1 MLLRLMVEPHTIIDD
16 RFEILALA
24 RTGGMGSVYRA
35 IDRSTGQQV
44 ALKLLHELSDDFTRF
59 RHEARILASIA
70 HPHVVPFVAYGMR
83 TEGQPY
89 IAMEWIEGESLTER
103 LVRQSLT
110 IAETLE
116 LARGVTSALVTSHAQ
131 GIVHRDLKP
140 SNLMLPGGDVA
151 AVKIVDFGTAR
162 LAEFHTTI
170 TRSGTILGT
179 PGYMAPEQ
187 ARGDED
193 VGPAADIFSL
203 GCILFECLAGK
214 PAFEGLRPIALLAK
228 LLLEDAP
235 SLLEVRPGLPEVLA
249 SLVQRMLSKEPSERP
264 ADGAVLANELDLLDE
279 RELSRKRLTM
289 RPPSPVDTGKLHSLT
304 NAEQRLVA
312 IVAVGVPSNIV
323 NGPIPPTGPKFELLT
338 SVRRAIESRGARV
351 ESLADGTVLVVLAS
365 RGSPSD
371 QAAEAARA
379 ALQIRLYL
387 PNAPIALAMGRGEAD
402 RRLPLGEALERVV
415 ALLGECTASTTKPE
429 PIFIDELARA
439 LIEERFDVRADGDNY
454 TLRTEWTSGD
464 EPRLLLRK
472 PTPFV
477 GRDRV
482 IANLLG
488 AIDEALEEPRSTA
501 LLVTAGAGMGKSRV
515 RQELMLAFRGQQRD
529 HAVLFGRGDVIAVG
543 SPFSMMGSALRG
555 AFGIEG
561 GEPAEVQRQ
570 KLLRAVEAVVG
581 AADVRNVAEFLGEVL
596 GTPFPDEQSPRLRA
610 ARQDAQAMA
619 ARIEFAFNRYV
630 RGVLAHKP
638 LLLVFDDLHW
648 GDAASVRIVDAAL
661 RALAEEPFVVLA
673 FARPEVHDR
682 FPRLWAGR
690 QAQEIL
696 LQPLAR
702 KACAELARAA
712 LGDIVTADKLQ
723 AIVERSE
730 GNAFYLEELIR
741 AVAESPQGG
750 GLPKTVLGMIEARLA
765 RLPAD
770 ARRTLRAASVFG
782 SSCWRN
788 GVFSLLGEGDDVHGS
803 AFDVLLEG
811 ELLVRSN
818 TRRFANE
825 EEYTFRHELI
835 REASYAM
842 LTERDRRLGH
852 RLAGAWLERMGE
864 IDPAILADH
873 FEQGGD
879 DERATHY
886 YLQAAEQALRAGDY
900 SATLSMAAQGIKAAG
915 HGEIPSGLWALQ
927 AEAAYWGGN
936 CELALSSALEALGR
950 ESPGTSVY
958 CRALLGAIGGAL
970 LLQRPVAL
978 RDATGRLYQVEPT
991 RENVVMLAQAFLQLV
1006 NAFVVSGGRNA
1017 AEPFLTRMQET
1028 CGPFMKEEPAVAGCI
1043 EHARATFAR
1052 WGEHNPFA
1060 ALGAD
1065 RAAKRHFEHVGYQPL
1080 EWQCTAFIAVDLAEL
1095 GALDEADQCLAT
1107 ILDRAPAEN
1116 LSLAQLLARNHFAL
1130 LRLAHQEYAV
1140 AEAYAR
1146 ETIAHCT
1153 RQGEALH
1160 GKTALLILV
1169 EALLQ
1174 RGEFESASEELEN
1187 ARATGPGIRHLDG
1200 WTRTLEAAMLLR
1212 QGQWVEAARAA
1223 EAALATA
1230 RVAGVFWPRHALAQL
1245 TLVEALI
1252 AAGDRSE
1259 ARHALRNAQ
1268 QALLVRAELIEEAA
1282 YCKTFLE
1289 GIHEHV
1295 RIVELAQQWV
1305 NAPEPPSSYRNAGP
1319 VSG

>member
-1 MLLRLMVEPHTIIDD
+1 MEPNTIIDE

-35 IDRSTGQQV
+35 LDRSTGQRV
-44 ALKLLHELSDDFTRF
+44 ALKLLHELSDDYARF
-59 RHEARILASIA
+59 RHEARILASLA
-70 HPHVVPFVAYGMR
+70 HPHVVPFVAYGTR
-83 TEGQPY
+83 AEGQPY

-103 LVRQSLT
+103 LGREGLT
-110 IAETLE
+110 IVETMA
-116 LARGVTSALVTSHAQ
+116 LARGVTSALVTAHAQ

-140 SNLMLPGGDVA
+140 SNLMLPNGHVA

-193 VGPAADIFSL
+193 VGPAADVFSL

-235 SLLEVRPGLPEVLA
+235 SLLDVRPELPQPLA
-249 SLVQRMLSKEPSERP
+249 ALVQRMLSKEPSERP
-264 ADGAVLANELDLLDE
+264 HDGAALANELDLLDE
-279 RELSRKRLTM
+279 RELARKRLTL
-289 RPPSPVDTGKLHSLT
+289 RPPAPTDTGRLHSLT
-304 NAEQRLVA
+304 NAEQRLLT
-312 IVAVGVPSNIV
+312 IVAVGSPKPSGQTSV
-323 NGPIPPTGPKFELLT
+323 PPTGPKFELQQ

-351 ESLADGTVLVVLAS
+351 EALADGTVLVVLAS

-387 PNAPIALAMGRGEAD
+387 PHSPIALAMGRGEAD
-402 RRLPLGEALERVV
+402 RRLPMGEALERVV
-415 ALLGECTASTTKPE
+415 ALLAECSAAPNAKPE

-439 LIEERFDVRADGDNY
+439 LIEERFDVRHEGENDLLLG
-454 TLRTEWTSGD
+454 EWTTGD

-488 AIDEALEEPRSTA
+488 SIDEAIDEPRSTA

-515 RQELMLAFRGQQRD
+515 RQELVLAIRAQQRD
-529 HAVLFGRGDVIAVG
+529 FTILVGRGDVIAVG
-543 SPFSMMGSALRG
+543 SPFSMIGSALRG
-555 AFGIEG
+555 AFGIES
-561 GEPAEVQRQ
+561 GEPLEGQRQ
-570 KLLRAVEAVVG
+570 KLLRQVEMVVG
-581 AADVRNVAEFLGEVL
+581 PDAARSVGEFLGEVL
-596 GTPFPDEQSPRLRA
+596 GIPFPDEQSPRLRA

-619 ARIEFAFNRYV
+619 ARIEAAFIRYV
-630 RGVLAHKP
+630 QATLSRKP
-638 LLLVFDDLHW
+638 LLLLFDDLHW
-648 GDAASVRIVDAAL
+648 SDAPSVRIVDAAL
-661 RALAEEPFVVLA
+661 RALAEKPFVVLA
-673 FARPEVHDR
+673 CARPEVHDR

-702 KACAELARAA
+702 RACAELARSA
-712 LGDIVTADKLQ
+712 LGDVLTPEKLQ
-723 AIVERSE
+723 AIIERSE

-741 AVAESPQGG
+741 AVAESPHGG

-765 RLPAD
+765 RLHPN
-770 ARRTLRAASVFG
+770 ARRTLRAASIFG

-788 GVFSLLGEGDDVHGS
+788 GVFALLGEEDDSRAG
-803 AFDVLLEG
+803 AFDILLEG

-842 LTERDRRLGH
+842 LTDRDRRLGH

-864 IDPAILADH
+864 IDPAILAEH
-873 FEQGGD
+873 FEQGGEG
-879 DERATHY
+879 ERATHY

-900 SATLSMAAQGIKAAG
+900 SATLSMAERGIQVARQ
-915 HGEIPSGLWALQ
+915 GEIPAGLWALQ

-936 CELALSSALEALGR
+936 CDLALSSALEALRR
-950 ESPGTSVY
+950 ELPGSSVY

-978 RDATGRLYQVEPT
+978 RDATSHLYQVEPT
-991 RENVVMLAQAFLQLV
+991 RENVVMLAQAYLQLV
-1006 NAFVVSGGRNA
+1006 NAFVLSGGRNA
-1017 AEPFLTRMQET
+1017 AEPFLTRMVET

-1043 EHARATFAR
+1043 EHARGTFAR
-1052 WGEHNPFA
+1052 SGEQNPYS
-1060 ALGAD
+1060 ALMAD
-1065 RAAKRHFEHVGYQPL
+1065 RAAKRHFEQVGYQPL
-1080 EWQCTAFIAVDLAEL
+1080 ELQCTAFIAQDLLEL
-1095 GALDEADQCLAT
+1095 GAFDEADQCLAT
-1107 ILDRAPAEN
+1107 ILERAPAEN
-1116 LSLAQLLARNHFAL
+1116 LSLAQLIARNHFAL
-1130 LRLAHQEYAV
+1130 LRLAHQETAV

-1146 ETIAHCT
+1146 ETVVHCT
-1153 RQGEALH
+1153 KQGETLH
-1160 GKTALLILV
+1160 GKAAQLIVV
-1169 EALLQ
+1169 EALID
-1174 RGEFESASEELEN
+1174 RGEIELASAELEK

-1200 WTRTLEAAMLLR
+1200 WTRTLEAALLLR
-1212 QGQWVEAARAA
+1212 QGQPVESARAA
-1223 EAALATA
+1223 EAALTTS
-1230 RVAGVFWPRHALAQL
+1230 RVAGVFWTRHALAVL

-1252 AAGDRSE
+1252 AGDDRSE

-1268 QALLVRAELIEEAA
+1268 HVLLLRADLIDDPA
-1282 YCKTFLE
+1282 YAKTFLQSVR
-1289 GIHEHV
+1289 EHV
-1295 RIVELAQQWV
+1295 RILELAQQWI
-1305 NAPEPPSSYRNAGP
+1305 NAPDAPNSSRDSSPHFG
-1319 VSG
+1319 

>member
-1 MLLRLMVEPHTIIDD
+1 MEPHTIIDQ
-16 RFEILALA
+16 RFEILSLA
-24 RTGGMGSVYRA
+24 RTGGMGSVYCA
-35 IDRSTGQQV
+35 VDRSTGRQV
-44 ALKLLHELSDDFTRF
+44 ALKLLHDTSDDYARF
-59 RHEARILASIA
+59 RHEARVLASLA
-70 HPHVVPFVAYGMR
+70 HPHVVPFVAYGTR
-83 TEGQPY
+83 ADGQPY

-103 LVRQSLT
+103 LAREALTMAET
-110 IAETLE
+110 IA
-116 LARGVTSALVTSHAQ
+116 LARGVTSALVTAHAQ

-140 SNLMLPGGDVA
+140 SNLMLPHCDVA

-170 TRSGTILGT
+170 TRSGAILGT

-235 SLLEVRPGLPEVLA
+235 SLLEVRPGLPDVLA

-264 ADGAVLANELDLLDE
+264 RDGAALANELDSLDE

-289 RPPSPVDTGKLHSLT
+289 RPPSPADTRRLHSLT

-312 IVAVGVPSNIV
+312 IVAVGAALAASAAV
-323 NGPIPPTGPKFELLT
+323 PPTGPKFELQA

-351 ESLADGTVLVVLAS
+351 EALADGTVLVVLAS

-387 PNAPIALAMGRGEAD
+387 PHSPIALAMGRGEAD

-415 ALLGECTASTTKPE
+415 ALLGECRAATHIKPE
-429 PIFIDELARA
+429 PILIDDLARA
-439 LIEERFDVRADGDNY
+439 LIEERFDVRNEGESHI
-454 TLRTEWTSGD
+454 LRSEWTGGD

-482 IANLLG
+482 ITNLLG
-488 AIDEALEEPRSTA
+488 SIDDALEEPRSTA
-501 LLVTAGAGMGKSRV
+501 LLVTAGAGMGKSRL
-515 RQELMLAFRGQQRD
+515 RQELTLAIRTQQRD
-529 HAVLFGRGDVIAVG
+529 FTMMVGRGDVIALG
-543 SPFSMMGSALRG
+543 SPFSMIGSALRG

-561 GEPAEVQRQ
+561 GEPPDIQRQ
-570 KLLRAVEAVVG
+570 KLVRAVEVFVPG
-581 AADVRNVAEFLGEVL
+581 NDTRGVAEFLGEVL

-619 ARIEFAFNRYV
+619 ARIEAAFIRYV
-630 RGVLAHKP
+630 RGTLTRKP
-638 LLLVFDDLHW
+638 LLLIFDDLHW

-661 RALAEEPFVVLA
+661 RALAEQPFVVLA

-682 FPRLWAGR
+682 FPRLWSGR

-702 KACAELARAA
+702 RACAELALSA
-712 LGDIVTADKLQ
+712 LGELVTPQKLQ

-741 AVAESPQGG
+741 TVAESPQGG

-765 RLPAD
+765 RLHPD

-788 GVFSLLGEGDDVHGS
+788 GVFALLGEEDDAHGS
-803 AFDVLLEG
+803 AFDMLLEG

-852 RLAGAWLERMGE
+852 RLAGAWLEKMGE
-864 IDPAILADH
+864 IDPAILAEH
-873 FEQGGD
+873 FEQGGEG
-879 DERATHY
+879 ERAMHY

-900 SATLSMAAQGIKAAG
+900 AATLSMAAQGIKAAG

-950 ESPGTSVY
+950 EPPGTSIY

-978 RDATGRLYQVEPT
+978 RDATAHLYQVEPT

-1017 AEPFLTRMQET
+1017 AEPFLIRMQEM
-1028 CGPFMKEEPAVAGCI
+1028 CGPFMGEESAVAGCI
-1043 EHARATFAR
+1043 EHARGMFVR
-1052 WGEHNPFA
+1052 WGEQNAFA
-1060 ALGAD
+1060 ALAAD
-1065 RAAKRHFEHVGYQPL
+1065 RAAKRHFEQVGYQPL
-1080 EWQCTAFIAVDLAEL
+1080 EWQCTAFIAMDLTEL
-1095 GALDEADQCLAT
+1095 GALDEADQNLAT
-1107 ILDRAPAEN
+1107 ILDRASAEN
-1116 LSLAQLLARNHFAL
+1116 LSLAQLVARNHFAI
-1130 LRLAHQEYAV
+1130 LRLAHREAAV

-1146 ETIAHCT
+1146 ETIVHCA

-1160 GKTALLILV
+1160 GKAALLILV
-1169 EALLQ
+1169 EALLD
-1174 RGEFESASEELEN
+1174 RGEIEVAGEELEK
-1187 ARATGPGIRHLDG
+1187 ARASGPGTRHLDG
-1200 WTRTLEAAMLLR
+1200 WTRTLEAALLLH

-1230 RVAGVFWPRHALAQL
+1230 RVAGVFWPRHALAEL
-1245 TLVEALI
+1245 TLIEALI
-1252 AAGDRSE
+1252 AGGDRSE

-1268 QALLVRAELIEEAA
+1268 RALVLRADSIQDPI
-1282 YCKTFLE
+1282 YSKTFLE
-1289 GIHEHV
+1289 GVREHV
-1295 RIVELAQQWV
+1295 RILELAQQWV
-1305 NAPEPPSSYRNAGP
+1305 NSPDAPSSYRGTGP
-1319 VSG
+1319 VSS

>member
-1 MLLRLMVEPHTIIDD
+1 MEPNTIIDE
-16 RFEILALA
+16 RFEILSLA

-35 IDRSTGQQV
+35 VDRSTGQQV
-44 ALKLLHELSDDFTRF
+44 ALKLLHDTSDDYTRF

-70 HPHVVPFVAYGMR
+70 HPHVVPFVAYGSR
-83 TEGQPY
+83 AEGQPY

-103 LVRQSLT
+103 LSREALTMAET
-110 IAETLE
+110 IA
-116 LARGVTSALVTSHAQ
+116 LARGVTSALVTAHAQ

-140 SNLMLPGGDVA
+140 SNLMLPDCEVA

-170 TRSGTILGT
+170 TRSGAILGT

-193 VGPAADIFSL
+193 VGSAADIFSL

-249 SLVQRMLSKEPSERP
+249 SLVQRMLAKEPSERP
-264 ADGAVLANELDLLDE
+264 RDGAAMANELDLLDE

-289 RPPSPVDTGKLHSLT
+289 RPPSPADTRRLHSLT
-304 NAEQRLVA
+304 NAEQRLIA
-312 IVAVGVPSNIV
+312 IVAVGTASSSLA
-323 NGPIPPTGPKFELLT
+323 PIPPTGPKFELQAN
-338 SVRRAIESRGARV
+338 VRRAIESRGARV

-365 RGSPSD
+365 RGSPTD

-387 PNAPIALAMGRGEAD
+387 PHSPIALAMGRGEAD
-402 RRLPLGEALERVV
+402 RRLPMGEALERVV
-415 ALLGECTASTTKPE
+415 ALLVECGDTTLVKPE
-429 PIFIDELARA
+429 SILIDDLARA
-439 LIEERFDVRADGDNY
+439 LIEERFDVRNEGANHV
-454 TLRTEWTSGD
+454 LRGEWTTGD

-482 IANLLG
+482 ISNLLG
-488 AIDEALEEPRSTA
+488 SIDDAIDEPRSTA
-501 LLVTAGAGMGKSRV
+501 LLVSAGAGMGKSRL
-515 RQELMLAFRGQQRD
+515 RQELTLAIRAQQRSFT
-529 HAVLFGRGDVIAVG
+529 VLVGRGDVIAVG
-543 SPFSMMGSALRG
+543 SPFSMIGSALRG

-561 GEPAEVQRQ
+561 GEPPEIQRQ
-570 KLLRAVEAVVG
+570 KLVRAVEAFVDG
-581 AADVRNVAEFLGEVL
+581 SDARNVAEFLGEAL
-596 GTPFPDEQSPRLRA
+596 GTPFPDELSPRLRA

-619 ARIEFAFNRYV
+619 ARIEAAFIHYV
-630 RGVLAHKP
+630 RGTLARNP
-638 LLLVFDDLHW
+638 LLLIFDDLHW
-648 GDAASVRIVDAAL
+648 GDAASVRIVDVAL
-661 RALAEEPFVVLA
+661 RALAEQPFIVLA

-682 FPRLWAGR
+682 FPRLWSGR

-702 KACAELARAA
+702 RACAELTLSA
-712 LGDIVTADKLQ
+712 LGELITPQKLQ

-741 AVAESPQGG
+741 TVAEFPQGG

-765 RLPAD
+765 RLHPD

-788 GVFSLLGEGDDVHGS
+788 GVFALLGEEDETHGS
-803 AFDVLLEG
+803 GFDMLLEG

-818 TRRFANE
+818 TRRFSNE

-852 RLAGAWLERMGE
+852 RLAGAWLEKMGE
-864 IDPAILADH
+864 IDPAILAEH
-873 FEQGGD
+873 FEQGGEG
-879 DERATHY
+879 ERATHY

-900 SATLSMAAQGIKAAG
+900 DATLSMAAEGIKAAG

-950 ESPGTSVY
+950 EPPGTSIY
-958 CRALLGAIGGAL
+958 CRALLGAVGGAL

-978 RDATGRLYQVEPT
+978 REATTHLYQVEPT

-1017 AEPFLTRMQET
+1017 AEPFLTRMRET
-1028 CGPFMKEEPAVAGCI
+1028 CGPFMNEEPAVAGCI
-1043 EHARATFAR
+1043 EHARGTFAR
-1052 WGEHNPFA
+1052 WGEQNPFA
-1060 ALGAD
+1060 ALTAD
-1065 RAAKRHFEHVGYQPL
+1065 RAAKRHFEQVGYQPL
-1080 EWQCTAFIAVDLAEL
+1080 ELQCTAFIAMDLTAL
-1095 GALDEADQCLAT
+1095 GALDEADQNLAT
-1107 ILDRAPAEN
+1107 ILDRAASDN
-1116 LSLAQLLARNHFAL
+1116 LSLAQLVARNHFAI
-1130 LRLAHQEYAV
+1130 LRLAHREAAI
-1140 AEAYAR
+1140 AEAYTR
-1146 ETIAHCT
+1146 ETIVHCA

-1160 GKTALLILV
+1160 GKAALLILV
-1169 EALLQ
+1169 EALLD
-1174 RGEFESASEELEN
+1174 RGEIEVAGEELEK
-1187 ARATGPGIRHLDG
+1187 ARASGPGTRHLDG
-1200 WTRTLEAAMLLR
+1200 WTRTLEAALLLR
-1212 QGQWVEAARAA
+1212 QGQCVEAARAA

-1230 RVAGVFWPRHALAQL
+1230 RVAGVYWPRHVLAEL
-1245 TLVEALI
+1245 TLIEALI
-1252 AAGDRSE
+1252 GGGDRSE

-1268 QALLVRAELIEEAA
+1268 HVLLLRADEIEDPA

-1289 GIHEHV
+1289 GVREHV
-1295 RIVELAQQWV
+1295 RILELAQQWV
-1305 NAPEPPSSYRNAGP
+1305 NSPDPPSSYRGTGP
-1319 VSG
+1319 ASS

>member
-1 MLLRLMVEPHTIIDD
+1 MDAHTVIDE
-16 RFEILALA
+16 RFEIRSLA

-35 IDRSTGQQV
+35 LDRTTGRLV
-44 ALKLLHELSDDFTRF
+44 ALKLLHDASDDYARF
-59 RHEARILASIA
+59 RHEARILASLA
-70 HPHVVPFVAYGMR
+70 HPHVVPFVAYGTR
-83 TEGQPY
+83 VEGQPY

-103 LVRQSLT
+103 LARESLS
-110 IAETLE
+110 ISETVA
-116 LARGVTSALVTSHAQ
+116 LARGVTSALVIAHAQ

-140 SNLMLPGGDVA
+140 SNLMLPACDVA

-170 TRSGTILGT
+170 TRSGSILGT

-187 ARGDED
+187 ARGDDD

-228 LLLEDAP
+228 LLLEEAP
-235 SLLEVRPGLPEVLA
+235 SLLEVRPGLPEPLA
-249 SLVQRMLSKEPSERP
+249 SLVQRMLSKEATDRP
-264 ADGAVLANELDLLDE
+264 RDGAALANELDLLDE

-289 RPPSPVDTGKLHSLT
+289 RPPTPADTGRLHSLT
-304 NAEQRLVA
+304 NAEQRLIA
-312 IVAVGVPSNIV
+312 IVAVGVPVQSSAAT
-323 NGPIPPTGPKFELLT
+323 PHTGPKFELQA

-351 ESLADGTVLVVLAS
+351 ECLADGTVLVVLAS

-371 QAAEAARA
+371 QAAEAARV

-387 PNAPIALAMGRGEAD
+387 PHSPIALAMGRGEAD
-402 RRLPLGEALERVV
+402 RRLPMGEALECVV
-415 ALLGECTASTTKPE
+415 ALLAACTSPSNAKQDL
-429 PIFIDELARA
+429 ILIDELARA
-439 LIEERFDVRADGDNY
+439 LIEERFDVRTEADTY
-454 TLRTEWTSGD
+454 VLLRERTTGD

-488 AIDEALEEPRSTA
+488 SVEDALEEPRSTA
-501 LLVTAGAGMGKSRV
+501 LLVTAGAGMGKSRL
-515 RQELMLAFRGQQRD
+515 RQELVLALRAQLREFTI
-529 HAVLFGRGDVIAVG
+529 LMGRGDVIAFG
-543 SPFSMMGSALRG
+543 SPFAMIGSALRG

-561 GEPAEVQRQ
+561 GEPPEIQRQ
-570 KLLRAVEAVVG
+570 KLLRAVETVG
-581 AADVRNVAEFLGEVL
+581 GPDEARSVAEFLGEVL
-596 GTPFPDEQSPRLRA
+596 GTPFPDEHSPRLRA

-619 ARIEFAFNRYV
+619 ARIEAAFIQYI
-630 RGVLAHKP
+630 RGVLARKP
-638 LLLVFDDLHW
+638 MILIFDDLHW

-661 RALAEEPFVVLA
+661 RALAEQPFVVFAL
-673 FARPEVHDR
+673 ARPEVHDR

-702 KACAELARAA
+702 RACTELARAA
-712 LGDIVTADKLQ
+712 LGDAVTPDKLQ

-750 GLPKTVLGMIEARLA
+750 GLPRTVLGMIEARLA
-765 RLPAD
+765 RLHPD
-770 ARRTLRAASVFG
+770 ARRTLRAASIFG

-788 GVFSLLGEGDDVHGS
+788 GVYALLGEQEDTQEHG
-803 AFDVLLEG
+803 FDMLVDG
-811 ELLVRSN
+811 ELLVRST

-842 LTERDRRLGH
+842 LTDRDRRLGH
-852 RLAGAWLERMGE
+852 RLAGAWLEKMGE
-864 IDPAILADH
+864 IDPAILAEH
-873 FEQGGD
+873 FEQGGEG
-879 DERATHY
+879 ERATHY

-900 SATLSMAAQGIKAAG
+900 AATLSMAAQGIKAAG
-915 HGEIPSGLWALQ
+915 HGDIPSGLWALQ

-936 CELALSSALEALGR
+936 CELALSSAQEAFER
-950 ESPGTSVY
+950 EPPGTSIY
-958 CRALLGAIGGAL
+958 CRALLGVIGGAL

-978 RDATGRLYQVEPT
+978 RDATAHLYQVEPT
-991 RENVVMLAQAFLQLV
+991 RENVVMLAQAYLQLV
-1006 NAFVVSGGRNA
+1006 NAFVVAGGRNA

-1028 CGPFMKEEPAVAGCI
+1028 CGPFMNEEPAVAGCI
-1043 EHARATFAR
+1043 EHARGTFAR
-1052 WGEHNPFA
+1052 WGEQDPFA
-1060 ALGAD
+1060 ALAAD
-1065 RAAKRHFEHVGYQPL
+1065 RAAKRHFEHVGHQPL
-1080 EWQCTAFIAVDLAEL
+1080 EWQCTAFIAMDLTEL
-1095 GALDEADQCLAT
+1095 GAFDEADQCLAG
-1107 ILDRAPAEN
+1107 ILERAPSEN
-1116 LSLAQLLARNHFAL
+1116 LSLAQLVARNHYAL
-1130 LRLAHQEYAV
+1130 LRLAHQESAV

-1146 ETIAHCT
+1146 ETMVHCA

-1160 GKTALLILV
+1160 GKAALLILV
-1169 EALLQ
+1169 EALLD
-1174 RGEFESASEELEN
+1174 RGEIEAASEELEK
-1187 ARATGPGIRHLDG
+1187 ARASGPGTRHLDG
-1200 WTRTLEAAMLLR
+1200 WTRTLEAAMLFR
-1212 QGQWVEAARAA
+1212 QGQVVESARAA

-1230 RVAGVFWPRHALAQL
+1230 RVAGVFWPRHGLAVL

-1252 AAGDRSE
+1252 AGGDRSE

-1268 QALLVRAELIEEAA
+1268 HVLLMRADAIEDPT
-1282 YCKTFLE
+1282 YCKAFLE
-1289 GIHEHV
+1289 GVREHA
-1295 RIVELAQQWV
+1295 RILELAQQWV
-1305 NAPEPPSSYRNAGP
+1305 NASDAPGSSRGGP
-1319 VSG
+1319 ISA

>member
-1 MLLRLMVEPHTIIDD
+1 MEAHTIIAE
-16 RFEILALA
+16 RFEILSLA

-35 IDRSTGQQV
+35 VDRTTGRHV
-44 ALKLLHELSDDFTRF
+44 ALKLLHQMSDDYARF
-59 RHEARILASIA
+59 RHEARILASLA
-70 HPHVVPFVAYGMR
+70 HPHVVPFVAYGTR
-83 TEGQPY
+83 SDGQPY
-89 IAMEWIEGESLTER
+89 IAMEWIEGESLAER
-103 LVRQSLT
+103 FSREGLT
-110 IAETLE
+110 IAETLA
-116 LARGVTSALVTSHAQ
+116 LARGVTSALATAHLQ

-140 SNLMLPGGDVA
+140 SNLMLPGCDVG

-162 LAEFHTTI
+162 LAEFHSTI

-264 ADGAVLANELDLLDE
+264 RDGVVLSNELDLLDE
-279 RELSRKRLTM
+279 RELARKRLTM
-289 RPPSPVDTGKLHSLT
+289 RPPAPTDTGRLHSLT
-304 NAEQRLVA
+304 NAEQRLVT
-312 IVAVGVPSNIV
+312 IVAVGTAIGSSAANV
-323 NGPIPPTGPKFELLT
+323 PPTGPKLELQA

-351 ESLADGTVLVVLAS
+351 ESLADGTVLVVLAT

-387 PNAPIALAMGRGEAD
+387 PHSPVALAMGRGEAD

-415 ALLGECTASTTKPE
+415 QLLAECTEATNIKPE

-439 LIEERFDVRADGDNY
+439 LIEERFDVRSDGDNHI
-454 TLRTEWTSGD
+454 LRGEWTTGD

-482 IANLLG
+482 VSNLLG
-488 AIDEALEEPRSTA
+488 AIDDAVDEPRSTA
-501 LLVTAGAGMGKSRV
+501 LLVTASAGMGKSRL
-515 RQELMLAFRGQQRD
+515 RQELTLAIRSQHRD
-529 HAVLFGRGDVIAVG
+529 FTILFGRGDVIAVG
-543 SPFSMMGSALRG
+543 SPFAMVGSALRG
-555 AFGIEG
+555 IFGLES
-561 GEPAEVQRQ
+561 GEPPEVQRQ
-570 KLLRAVEAVVG
+570 KLQRGVEAVVG
-581 AADVRNVAEFLGEVL
+581 LDESRGVAEFLGEVL
-596 GTPFPDEQSPRLRA
+596 GAPFPDELSPRLRA
-610 ARQDAQAMA
+610 ARQDAQVMA
-619 ARIEFAFNRYV
+619 ARIEAAFIQYV
-630 RGVLAHKP
+630 QSSLKQKP
-638 LLLVFDDLHW
+638 LLLLFDDLHW

-661 RALAEEPFVVLA
+661 RALAEQPFVVLA

-682 FPRLWAGR
+682 FPRLWSGR

-702 KACAELARAA
+702 RACLELARSA
-712 LGDIVTADKLQ
+712 LGEGLSSDQML

-741 AVAESPQGG
+741 AVAESPLGS

-765 RLPAD
+765 RLHPD
-770 ARRTLRAASVFG
+770 ARRTLRAASIFG

-788 GVFSLLGEGDDVHGS
+788 GVFALLGEEEEAHGS
-803 AFDVLLEG
+803 AFNMLLEA

-835 REASYAM
+835 REASYGM

-852 RLAGAWLERMGE
+852 RLAGAWLEKIGE
-864 IDPAILADH
+864 IDPAILAEH
-873 FEQGGD
+873 FELGGD
-879 DERATHY
+879 GERAMHY
-886 YLQAAEQALRAGDY
+886 YLQSAEQALRAGDY
-900 SATLSMAAQGIKAAG
+900 AATLSMAARGIKNVSPGDVPAG
-915 HGEIPSGLWALQ
+915 FWALQ

-936 CELALSSALEALGR
+936 CDLALSSAIEALSR

-978 RDATGRLYQVEPT
+978 RDATAHLYQVEPT

-1006 NAFVVSGGRNA
+1006 NAFVLSGGRNA
-1017 AEPFLTRMQET
+1017 AEPFLTRMQDT
-1028 CGPFMKEEPAVAGCI
+1028 CAPFMKEEPAVAGCI
-1043 EHARATFAR
+1043 EHARGTFAR
-1052 WGEHNPFA
+1052 SGEQDPFM
-1060 ALGAD
+1060 ALKAD
-1065 RAAKRHFEHVGYQPL
+1065 RAAKRHFEQVGYQPL
-1080 EWQCTAFIAVDLAEL
+1080 EWQCQAFIAQDLYEL
-1095 GALDEADQCLAT
+1095 GAFHEADQCVAT

-1116 LSLAQLLARNHFAL
+1116 LSLAQLIARNQFAL
-1130 LRLAHQEYAV
+1130 LRLAQREIAE

-1146 ETIAHCT
+1146 ETVVHCT

-1160 GKTALLILV
+1160 GKAAQLIVV
-1169 EALLQ
+1169 EALIE
-1174 RGEFESASEELEN
+1174 RGEIESAGTELEKG
-1187 ARATGPGIRHLDG
+1187 RATGPGIRHLDA
-1200 WTRTLEAAMLLR
+1200 WARTLEAVLLLR
-1212 QGQWVEAARAA
+1212 QGQAVESARAA

-1230 RVAGVFWPRHALAQL
+1230 RVAGVFWPRHSLAVL
-1245 TLVEALI
+1245 THLEALI
-1252 AAGDRSE
+1252 AGGDRAE
-1259 ARHALRNAQ
+1259 ARTALRGAHHV
-1268 QALLVRAELIEEAA
+1268 LLLRADAVEDPV
-1282 YCKTFLE
+1282 YSKGFLHD
-1289 GIHEHV
+1289 IREHA
-1295 RIVELAQQWV
+1295 RIIELAKQWV
-1305 NAPEPPSSYRNAGP
+1305 NAPDPPISSRNSGP

>member
-1 MLLRLMVEPHTIIDD
+1 MEPNTIIDE
-16 RFEILALA
+16 RFAIISLA

-35 IDRSTGQQV
+35 LDRSTGQHV
-44 ALKLLHELSDDFTRF
+44 ALKLLHELSDDYARF
-59 RHEARILASIA
+59 RHEARILASLA
-70 HPHVVPFVAYGMR
+70 HPHVVPFVAYGTR
-83 TEGQPY
+83 AEGQPY

-103 LVRQSLT
+103 LGREGLT
-110 IAETLE
+110 IGETLS
-116 LARGVTSALVTSHAQ
+116 LARGVTSALMTAHAQ

-140 SNLMLPGGDVA
+140 SNLMLPGGDVS

-235 SLLEVRPGLPEVLA
+235 SLLDVRPGLPEPLA
-249 SLVQRMLSKEPSERP
+249 SLVQRMLAKEPSERP
-264 ADGAVLANELDLLDE
+264 NDGNVLANELDLLDE

-289 RPPSPVDTGKLHSLT
+289 RAPAPTDTGRLHSLT
-304 NAEQRLVA
+304 NAEQRLLT
-312 IVAVGVPSNIV
+312 IVAVGSPRVSGTAV
-323 NGPIPPTGPKFELLT
+323 PPTGPKFELQA
-338 SVRRAIESRGARV
+338 SVRRSIESRGARV
-351 ESLADGTVLVVLAS
+351 EALADGTVLVVLAS

-387 PNAPIALAMGRGEAD
+387 PHTPIALAMGRGEAD
-402 RRLPLGEALERVV
+402 RRLPMGEALERVV
-415 ALLGECTASTTKPE
+415 ALLAECSAAISMKPE

-439 LIEERFDVRADGDNY
+439 LIEERFDVRREGENH
-454 TLRTEWTSGD
+454 LLLGEWTTGD

-482 IANLLG
+482 ITNLFG
-488 AIDEALEEPRSTA
+488 SIDDAIDEPRSTA

-515 RQELMLAFRGQQRD
+515 RQELVLAIRAQQRD
-529 HAVLFGRGDVIAVG
+529 FTILVGRGDVIAVG
-543 SPFSMMGSALRG
+543 SPFAMIGSALRG
-555 AFGIEG
+555 AFGIES
-561 GEPAEVQRQ
+561 GEPLEGQRQ
-570 KLLRAVEAVVG
+570 KLMRQVEIAVGSEA
-581 AADVRNVAEFLGEVL
+581 ARDVAEFLGEVL
-596 GTPFPDEQSPRLRA
+596 GTPFPDEHSPRLRA
-610 ARQDAQAMA
+610 ARQDAHAMA
-619 ARIEFAFNRYV
+619 ARIESAFIRYV
-630 RGVLAHKP
+630 QATLSRKP
-638 LLLVFDDLHW
+638 LLLLFDDLHW
-648 GDAASVRIVDAAL
+648 GDAPSVRIVDAAL
-661 RALAEEPFVVLA
+661 RAMAERPFVVVA

-702 KACAELARAA
+702 RACAELARAA
-712 LGDIVTADKLQ
+712 LGDLLTADKMN
-723 AIVERSE
+723 AIIERSE

-741 AVAESPQGG
+741 AVAESPQSS
-750 GLPKTVLGMIEARLA
+750 GLPRTVLGMIEARLA
-765 RLPAD
+765 RLHPN

-788 GVFSLLGEGDDVHGS
+788 GVFALLGEEDETRAS
-803 AFDVLLEG
+803 AFDMLLEG

-842 LTERDRRLGH
+842 LTDRDRRLGH
-852 RLAGAWLERMGE
+852 RLAGAWLEKIGE
-864 IDPAILADH
+864 IDPAILAEH
-873 FEQGGD
+873 FEQGG
-879 DERATHY
+879 EGEHATTY

-900 SATLSMAAQGIKAAG
+900 VATLSMAERGIKVARQ
-915 HGEIPSGLWALQ
+915 GEIPAGLWALQ

-936 CELALSSALEALGR
+936 CDLALSSALEALRR
-950 ESPGTSVY
+950 ELPGSSVY

-978 RDATGRLYQVEPT
+978 RDATAHLYQVEPT
-991 RENVVMLAQAFLQLV
+991 RENVVMLAQAYLQLV
-1006 NAFVVSGGRNA
+1006 NAFVLSGGRNA
-1017 AEPFLTRMQET
+1017 AEPFLTRMLES
-1028 CGPFMKEEPAVAGCI
+1028 CGAFMLEEPAVAGCI
-1043 EHARATFAR
+1043 EHARGTFAR
-1052 WGEHNPFA
+1052 SGEQNPYA
-1060 ALGAD
+1060 ALIAD
-1065 RAAKRHFEHVGYQPL
+1065 RAAKRHFEQVGYQPL
-1080 EWQCTAFIAVDLAEL
+1080 EAQCTAFIAKDLLEL
-1095 GALDEADQCLAT
+1095 GAYDEADQCLAT
-1107 ILDRAPAEN
+1107 ILGRAPAEN
-1116 LSLAQLLARNHFAL
+1116 LSLAQLIARNHFAL
-1130 LRLAHQEYAV
+1130 LRLAHQEIAV

-1146 ETIAHCT
+1146 ETVVHCT
-1153 RQGEALH
+1153 RQGELLH
-1160 GKTALLILV
+1160 GKAAQLIVV
-1169 EALLQ
+1169 EALID
-1174 RGEFESASEELEN
+1174 RGEIELASVELEK

-1200 WTRTLEAAMLLR
+1200 WARTLEAALLLR
-1212 QGQWVEAARAA
+1212 QGQPVEAARAA
-1223 EAALATA
+1223 EAALTTS
-1230 RVAGVFWPRHALAQL
+1230 RVAGVFWPRHSLAVL

-1252 AAGDRSE
+1252 AGDDRSE

-1268 QALLVRAELIEEAA
+1268 HVLLLRADLIEDPT
-1282 YCKTFLE
+1282 YSKTFLE
-1289 GIHEHV
+1289 GVREHA
-1295 RIVELAQQWV
+1295 RILELAQQWI
-1305 NAPEPPSSYRNAGP
+1305 NSPDAPNSSRDSRP
-1319 VSG
+1319 

>member
-1 MLLRLMVEPHTIIDD
+1 MEAHTLIAE
-16 RFEILALA
+16 RFEILSLA

-35 IDRSTGQQV
+35 LDRTTGRQV
-44 ALKLLHELSDDFTRF
+44 ALKLLHQLSDDYARF
-59 RHEARILASIA
+59 RHEARILASLA
-70 HPHVVPFVAYGMR
+70 HPNVVPFVAYGTR
-83 TEGQPY
+83 PDGQPY
-89 IAMEWIEGESLTER
+89 IAMEWIEGESLAER
-103 LVRQSLT
+103 FAREGLT
-110 IAETLE
+110 IAETLA
-116 LARGVTSALVTSHAQ
+116 LARGVTTALALAHAQ

-140 SNLMLPGGDVA
+140 SNLMLPGGDVGS
-151 AVKIVDFGTAR
+151 VKIVDFGTAR

-235 SLLEVRPGLPEVLA
+235 SLLEVRPGLPDVLA

-264 ADGAVLANELDLLDE
+264 RDGSALANELDQLDE
-279 RELSRKRLTM
+279 RELARKRLSM
-289 RPPSPVDTGKLHSLT
+289 RPPAVADTGRLHSLT
-304 NAEQRLVA
+304 NAEQRLVT
-312 IVAVGVPSNIV
+312 IVAVGMPVGS
-323 NGPIPPTGPKFELLT
+323 GTAHIPPTGPKLELQA

-387 PNAPIALAMGRGEAD
+387 PHSPIALAMGRGEAD

-415 ALLGECTASTTKPE
+415 ALLAECTDATNVKPE

-439 LIEERFDVRADGDNY
+439 LIEERFDVRIEGENHI
-454 TLRTEWTSGD
+454 LRGEWTTGD

-482 IANLLG
+482 ISNLLG
-488 AIDEALEEPRSTA
+488 AIDDAVDEPRSTA
-501 LLVTAGAGMGKSRV
+501 LLVTASAGMGKSRL
-515 RQELMLAFRGQQRD
+515 RQELTLAIRSQHRD
-529 HAVLFGRGDVIAVG
+529 FTILLGRGDVIAVG
-543 SPFSMMGSALRG
+543 SPFSMIGSALRG
-555 AFGIEG
+555 VLGLES
-561 GEPAEVQRQ
+561 GEPPEVQRQ
-570 KLLRAVEAVVG
+570 KLQRGVDAVVG
-581 AADVRNVAEFLGEVL
+581 LDDARGVAEFLGEVL
-596 GTPFPDEQSPRLRA
+596 GAPFPDEQSPRLRA
-610 ARQDAQAMA
+610 ARQDAQVMA
-619 ARIEFAFNRYV
+619 ARIEAAFIRYV
-630 RGVLAHKP
+630 QGALKQKP
-638 LLLVFDDLHW
+638 LLLLFDDLHW

-702 KACAELARAA
+702 RACMELARAA
-712 LGDIVTADKLQ
+712 LGERLLPDQMQ

-741 AVAESPQGG
+741 AVAESPQGS

-765 RLPAD
+765 RLQPD

-788 GVFSLLGEGDDVHGS
+788 GVFALLGEAEEEAHGS
-803 AFDVLLEG
+803 AFDMLLEA

-835 REASYAM
+835 REASYGM

-852 RLAGAWLERMGE
+852 RLAGAWLEKIGE
-864 IDPAILADH
+864 VDPAILAEH
-873 FEQGGD
+873 FEQGNDG
-879 DERATHY
+879 ERAMHY
-886 YLQAAEQALRAGDY
+886 YVQSAEQALRAGDY
-900 SATLSMAAQGIKAAG
+900 AATLSMAARGIKIVAP
-915 HGEIPSGLWALQ
+915 GEIPAGLWALQ

-936 CELALSSALEALGR
+936 CDLALSSAREALSR

-978 RDATGRLYQVEPT
+978 REATAHLYQVEPT

-1006 NAFVVSGGRNA
+1006 NAFVLSGGRNA
-1017 AEPFLTRMQET
+1017 AEPFLTRMQDT
-1028 CGPFMKEEPAVAGCI
+1028 CGPFMHEEPAVAGCI
-1043 EHARATFAR
+1043 EHARGTFTR
-1052 WGEHNPFA
+1052 SGEQDPFM
-1060 ALGAD
+1060 ALKAD
-1065 RAAKRHFEHVGYQPL
+1065 RAAKRHFEQVGYQPL
-1080 EWQCTAFIAVDLAEL
+1080 EWQCQAFIAQDLYEL
-1095 GALDEADQCLAT
+1095 GAFDEADQCVAT
-1107 ILDRAPAEN
+1107 ILERALAED
-1116 LSLAQLLARNHFAL
+1116 LSLAQLIARNQFAL
-1130 LRLAHQEYAV
+1130 LRLAQRETAE

-1146 ETIAHCT
+1146 ETVAHCL

-1160 GKTALLILV
+1160 GKAAQLIVV
-1169 EALLQ
+1169 EALID
-1174 RGEFESASEELEN
+1174 RGEIELASAELEK
-1187 ARATGPGIRHLDG
+1187 ARATGPGIRHLDA
-1200 WTRTLEAAMLLR
+1200 WTRTLEAALLLR
-1212 QGQWVEAARAA
+1212 QGQAVESARAA
-1223 EAALATA
+1223 EAALTTA
-1230 RVAGVFWPRHALAQL
+1230 RVAGVFWPRHALAVL
-1245 TLVEALI
+1245 THLEALI
-1252 AAGDRSE
+1252 AGGDRME
-1259 ARHALRNAQ
+1259 ARTALRSAQ
-1268 QALLVRAELIEEAA
+1268 HVLLLRADSVEDPT
-1282 YCKTFLE
+1282 YSKRFLHN
-1289 GIHEHV
+1289 IREHA
-1295 RIVELAQQWV
+1295 RILELAQLWV
-1305 NAPEPPSSYRNAGP
+1305 NAPEAPISSRGSGP
-1319 VSG
+1319 ASG